1 MYVLDTSLAVGVAGL
16 VTLGAPVAVDGD
28 RTALGRPP
36 TDDANVPL
44 VVPWEGGRVPPLA
57 VGSPGLGVASAGRAE
72 GGPYEPFQPVVHTPP
87 CIGGVKDSSPRAG
100 CRTVA
105 MRSPDFT
112 FAVVTEVFILSRTNR
127 RVPPHENN
135 TEASEIMTD
144 LHTHAEDIV
153 AQFSDH
159 LDLSVDDVEERLDN
173 LVNEYR
179 VPVDEARRSVVN
191 SYLDEAGLERDALG
205 GGGNASVGLAEIDQD
220 EQWLDVTAKVV
231 ELWEARSDSVAQ
243 VGLLG
248 DETGTTKFVAFETS
262 DLPELEA
269 GQVYRLENL
278 VTDEYQGNFSVK
290 LNRTTTITEVDEAIE
305 VGDDAETV
313 EGALVDIQSG
323 SGLIK
328 RCPEDDCT
336 RVLQNGRCSEHGD
349 VDGEFDL
356 RIKGVLDDGEAV
368 HEVIFDRES
377 TEALTGTTLTEA
389 KDMAM
394 DALDTTVVAGEMR
407 TGTLGRYYRV
417 SGPQFGRYV
426 LVDEFERLSDPV
438 DAEAA
443 LIEARSI

>member
-1 MYVLDTSLAVGVAGL
+1 
-16 VTLGAPVAVDGD
+16 
-28 RTALGRPP
+28 
-36 TDDANVPL
+36 
-44 VVPWEGGRVPPLA
+44 
-57 VGSPGLGVASAGRAE
+57 
-72 GGPYEPFQPVVHTPP
+72 
-87 CIGGVKDSSPRAG
+87 
-100 CRTVA
+100 
-105 MRSPDFT
+105 
-112 FAVVTEVFILSRTNR
+112 
-127 RVPPHENN
+127 VPPHENN
-135 TEASEIMTD
+135 TEASETMTD

-159 LDLSVDDVEERLDN
+159 LDLTVDEVEERLDN

-205 GGGNASVGLAEIDQD
+205 GGGNASVGLGEIEQD

-248 DETGTTKFVAFETS
+248 DESGSTKFVAFETS
-262 DLPELEA
+262 ELPELEE
-269 GQVYRLENL
+269 GTVYRLENL

-290 LNRTTTITEVDEAIE
+290 LNRTTTITEVDEDIE

-328 RCPEDDCT
+328 RCPEEGCT
-336 RVLQNGRCSEHGD
+336 RVLQNGRCSEHGS

-368 HEVIFDRES
+368 HEVIFDREQ
-377 TEALTGTTLTEA
+377 TESLTGTTLAEA

-394 DALDTTVVAGEMR
+394 DALDTTVVADEMR

-426 LVDEFERLSDPV
+426 LVDEFEQLSDPV